1 MKKYFSHAASA
12 GSYEQKDDHNHI
24 KHTGKYIV
32 VLKQENG
39 EWEFYR
45 DNGL

>member
-1 MKKYFSHAASA
+1 MGDDAFMFVY
-12 GSYEQKDDHNHI
+12 GSYEQKDDHNHV
-24 KHTGKYIV
+24 KDMGKYIV

-39 EWEFYR
+39 EWKFYR